1 MKFTWY
7 VKLRG
12 RLTLPG
18 DVLQDWRPFLLYF
31 LSTSSSVY
39 YLLTIFP
46 HCFSLSLPKKE
57 LSWQD
62 GYYETLVCH
71 LLGQLVF
78 WIKLIPCLTPCLS
91 DSLACCVASRASLD
105 LETIFFSFG
114 KKFPK
119 ILETVSF
126 VSHRFITIGHPSC
139 EKFPLGAIRWNWS
152 SFHIDWRSTSH
163 TDQKTLTSGLK
174 TKQNLPADGSLIPEN
189 NRQHK
194 AQSGCFQVPLSLWP

>member
-1 MKFTWY
+1 MLNYVGGWPFQEMFCKTEDPFYFTSS
-7 VKLRG
+7 
-12 RLTLPG
+12 LP
-18 DVLQDWRPFLLYF
+18 LLLYTTFWLYF
-31 LSTSSSVY
+31 L
-39 YLLTIFP
+39 IA
-46 HCFSLSLPKKE
+46 SLCLYSIKE

>member
-1 MKFTWY
+1 MLNYLGSWPFQEMFCKTEDPFYFTSS
-7 VKLRG
+7 
-12 RLTLPG
+12 LP
-18 DVLQDWRPFLLYF
+18 LLLYTTFWLCF
-31 LSTSSSVY
+31 LTA
-39 YLLTIFP
+39 
-46 HCFSLSLPKKE
+46 SLCLYSIRE

-71 LLGQLVF
+71 LPGQLVF

-119 ILETVSF
+119 ILETISF

-174 TKQNLPADGSLIPEN
+174 TKQNLPADGRCCFLFIPGN

>member
-1 MKFTWY
+1 MLNYVGGWPFQEMFCKTEDPFYFTSS
-7 VKLRG
+7 
-12 RLTLPG
+12 LP
-18 DVLQDWRPFLLYF
+18 LLLYTTFWLYF
-31 LSTSSSVY
+31 L
-39 YLLTIFP
+39 IA
-46 HCFSLSLPKKE
+46 SLCLYSIKE

-139 EKFPLGAIRWNWS
+139 EKLPLGAIRWNWS

>member
-1 MKFTWY
+1 MLNYLGGWPFQEMFCKTEDPFYFTSS
-7 VKLRG
+7 
-12 RLTLPG
+12 LP
-18 DVLQDWRPFLLYF
+18 LLLYTTFWLYF
-31 LSTSSSVY
+31 L
-39 YLLTIFP
+39 IA
-46 HCFSLSLPKKE
+46 SLCLYSIKE